1 MLGTVFVAMLGF
13 WGAILAADPSV
24 IDHSAVGEFALL
36 RSGWLRPAE
45 LERLCHE
52 GVREILVLDGTARQ
66 RECRWRETRC
76 PELRVRLNAEQEPSE
91 PLSTGFLNA
100 FDRWV
105 EGAAAADLKVLF
117 RCRHG
122 WHRAGRLAA
131 YYRMRHQG
139 MDAEAAIREMNEV
152 GRMMWRHPYLEPQ
165 VRALADYIAGRPCS
179 VAEQFCVVPD
189 GAGGGGEFPED
200 VCGAE

>member
-1 MLGTVFVAMLGF
+1 MSSIFFIAALGF
-13 WGAILAADPSV
+13 WGALFAADP
-24 IDHSAVGEFALL
+24 AVMDGAAEGGFAVL

-45 LERLCHE
+45 LERLCRE
-52 GVREILVLDGTARQ
+52 GVREIVVLDGTADR
-66 RECRWRETRC
+66 RECRWREARC
-76 PELRVRLNAEQEPSE
+76 PELRVRLNAAQQASE
-91 PLSTGFLNA
+91 PLSAGFLEA

-105 EGAAAADLKVLF
+105 EEAAVADRRILF

-139 MDAEAAIREMNEV
+139 MDREAAIREMDEV

-179 VAEQFCVVPD
+179 VAERFCVVPD
-189 GAGGGGEFPED
+189 GAGGGGGFPED
-200 VCGAE
+200 VCSPE